1 MFGDTDKFDG
11 SNWPTWSNNTL
22 SICTLKGVVGYLDGT
37 VKDPKLNTTTSQ
49 QGTIS
54 PQPETPWNSLNS
66 TTDEWEIRN
75 AWTKILLTFNTKN
88 PVGLGIDVNGS
99 AADAWRSYKASYEAA
114 SDMARQNAEQELR
127 NLTFSEGDD
136 FQTHVTIMRNKLS
149 QARALGADITD
160 KNFKTILL
168 NSLPG
173 SWDPVVASLY
183 KDIPVSETISQ
194 LQV

>member
-1 MFGDTDKFDG
+1 
-11 SNWPTWSNNTL
+11 
-22 SICTLKGVVGYLDGT
+22 
-37 VKDPKLNTTTSQ
+37 
-49 QGTIS
+49 
-54 PQPETPWNSLNS
+54 
-66 TTDEWEIRN
+66 
-75 AWTKILLTFNTKN
+75 
-88 PVGLGIDVNGS
+88 
-99 AADAWRSYKASYEAA
+99 
-114 SDMARQNAEQELR
+114 MARQNAEQELR

-149 QARALGADITD
+149 QARALGANITD

-194 LQV
+194 LQVWWLRISRN